1 MSRLAQSRNAL
12 PFQPNQVSYS
22 LLLPSLCSSGRSI
35 TTNNAVHPLCLD
47 PISSHFLKDFL
58 LCGLLYWG
66 WNSCSVPDR
75 RFVVVV
81 QSLSCVWL
89 IETPWTAAH
98 KASLSITNFW
108 SSWKLISIKLVMP
121 SNHLILYCPLSFC
134 LQSFPASGSF
144 LVNQFFSSD
153 GQSIGA
159 SASAS
164 VLPVNFQGWFPLG
177 RLVWSPCYPR
187 DSQESSPAPQ
197 FESINFLTLSLF
209 YEPILTSVHD
219 YWKKP

>member
-81 QSLSCVWL
+81 QLLSCVWL
-89 IETPWTAAH
+89 FETPWTAAH
-98 KASLSITNFW
+98 KASLSFIIF
-108 SSWKLISIKLVMP
+108 
-121 SNHLILYCPLSFC
+121 
-134 LQSFPASGSF
+134 SF
-144 LVNQFFSSD
+144 LKLMSIELVVLSNKRIPCHPLLLLPSIFLRMRIFSNK
-153 GQSIGA
+153 
-159 SASAS
+159 SA
-164 VLPVNFQGWFPLG
+164 LHI
-177 RLVWSPCYPR
+177 R
-187 DSQESSPAPQ
+187 
-197 FESINFLTLSLF
+197 
-209 YEPILTSVHD
+209 
-219 YWKKP
+219 